1 MQSLVEVKM
10 LARLNHPNIVAY
22 KAAWLEPIDKT
33 QRSKHFFH
41 DMNNIVLE
49 TRYGFCVLLN
59 LFVIVVS
66 GSY

>member
-33 QRSKHFFH
+33 QRNKHFFH

-49 TRYGFCVLLN
+49 TRYSFVFYLILFLLLRDN
-59 LFVIVVS
+59 
-66 GSY
+66 

>member
-33 QRSKHFFH
+33 QRSKHIFH

-49 TRYGFCVLLN
+49 TGYGFCVLLMF
-59 LFVIVVS
+59 LLLL
-66 GSY
+66 